1 MPEITSNGTKKRKL
15 TTKSCERDAAIIDS
29 PNETLPPKAPGR
41 SSTSIAQAAQPIENA
56 LPGMDFVLAELSRL
70 REQVAKLENGN
81 TAGSKTKSGSPAVID
96 LTDDDD
102 NTTIPVKLEH
112 GLDTNVDLYNAT
124 PLRET
129 VEDDR
134 SSTLSAGEEL
144 ESSSLPRQS
153 TESTVEFLE
162 SIYTKE
168 SRISVIAQWGMAMP
182 AVVRRFPSIDLQLP
196 PQSNTAFS
204 YHFLKNCLGGSSIA
218 NCWFESKG
226 IGRALQVH
234 LYALLNREFDPLV
247 PRIPGTH
254 GVQITPELHFSTIK
268 RFPLF
273 IRDSDHSGFQYY
285 GTHKVMKS
293 DFLGHNEMLEVPEH
307 VKNYWESRLGNLP
320 TCGLKS
326 GPTVGILKKMW
337 PKVPTGLWDASKKEM
352 TSYTNERGNLEEGL
366 EVLRRS
372 ITDEEAQN
380 LSKDEILVAFERN
393 DLDDNTGVSMY
404 YEYLE
409 CIGCDVDLYQ
419 TLVTKMNEL

>member
-1 MPEITSNGTKKRKL
+1 MSEITSNGTKKCKL
-15 TTKSCERDAAIIDS
+15 TSKSCERDAAIIDL

-41 SSTSIAQAAQPIENA
+41 SSTSVAQAAQ
-56 LPGMDFVLAELSRL
+56 LSKMLGR
-70 REQVAKLENGN
+70 LENGS
-81 TAGSKTKSGSPAVID
+81 TAGSKPQPGSPAVID

-102 NTTIPVKLEH
+102 NATIPVKLEH

-124 PLRET
+124 PLRES

-144 ESSSLPRQS
+144 ESPSLPRQS
-153 TESTVEFLE
+153 TESTVEVLE
-162 SIYTKE
+162 SVYTKV
-168 SRISVIAQWGMAMP
+168 SRISVIAQWEMAMP
-182 AVVRRFPSIDLQLP
+182 AV
-196 PQSNTAFS
+196 
-204 YHFLKNCLGGSSIA
+204 NCLGGSSIA
-218 NCWFESKG
+218 NGWFESKG

-247 PRIPGTH
+247 PRVPGTH
-254 GVQITPELHFSTIK
+254 GAQITPELHFSIIK

-273 IRDSDHSGFQYY
+273 IRDSGHSGFRYY
-285 GTHKVMKS
+285 GTYKVMRS

-307 VKNYWESRLGNLP
+307 VKNYWANRLGNLP

-326 GPTVGILKKMW
+326 GPTVGILKEMW

-352 TSYTNERGNLEEGL
+352 TSYTNGHGNLEEGL

-380 LSKDEILVAFERN
+380 ISKDEILAAFERN
-393 DLDDNTGVSMY
+393 DLDDNPGVSMY

-409 CIGCDVDLYQ
+409 CIGYDVDLYQ